1 MCSSVIWWTLIL
13 VFYFQ
18 VFFLLVFKT
27 EKVEDLINDSEL
39 SPEQTK
45 ALTINNYFFVIIH
58 ILWKIA

>member
-1 MCSSVIWWTLIL
+1 MRSSVIWWTLIL

-45 ALTINNYFFVIIH
+45 ALTINN
-58 ILWKIA
+58 